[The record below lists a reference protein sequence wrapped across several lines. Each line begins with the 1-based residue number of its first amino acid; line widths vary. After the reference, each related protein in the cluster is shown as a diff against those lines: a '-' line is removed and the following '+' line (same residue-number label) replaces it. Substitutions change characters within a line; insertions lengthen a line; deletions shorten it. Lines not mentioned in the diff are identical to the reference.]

1 MREGVDRPASD
12 REVLFTPTLTPTPSA
27 MLRARM
33 KARTKMISV
42 GRLVVATLNC
52 NGCGGDKSRETTVFE
67 PEWYWRAA
75 ASVAPRGSASKV
87 SVGNV
92 SIAEFATQATTA
104 FRFVD
109 CPKGSNIYS

>member
-1 MREGVDRPASD
+1 MREGVDRPTSD

-33 KARTKMISV
+33 KARPKMISV

-67 PEWYWRAA
+67 PEWYWRAS
-75 ASVAPRGSASKV
+75 ASVVPGGSASED

-92 SIAEFATQATTA
+92 SMAGIRNTSYSSIQ
-104 FRFVD
+104 FR
-109 CPKGSNIYS
+109 